1 MQINVVVHYIMQ
13 MSMTVNDGSGVAQ
26 IEKKLSRNTAIKIS
40 CIVQYLRVQYC
51 GKALSF
57 LKHQ

>member
-40 CIVQYLRVQYC
+40 CIVQYLRVPV
-51 GKALSF
+51 LRESVIF
-57 LKHQ
+57 